1 MKTPEKYEQRI
12 GENIMLDISKASH
25 SQEYLDYLNS
35 IPRET
40 LLNILENA
48 FSEIYV
54 LDKNGNIIYINPAA
68 IRLYGVPPEELIN
81 KDSKKARKDLW
92 DPYSF
97 DITRKAHRAI
107 VTESIYY
114 KTNRSMICINV
125 PVYNENDEFEMMVST
140 SLDNIRAVDLS
151 YRDLR
156 NPIES
161 INMDFSEEI
170 IGKSVLFEQCLA
182 DLEKAAKFDCNILI
196 LGESGTGKSYLA
208 QMVHERSPRHQ
219 QPFVA
224 INCGAIPDGLLES
237 ELFGYM
243 PGAFTGANA
252 KGKIGLLKNADGGT
266 IFLDEIGELSPA
278 MQVKILDVLEN
289 KRFFPVGSNKPEY
302 VNIRIIAATNQNLM
316 NAIREKKFREDL
328 YWRLNTVKVVL
339 PPLRKR
345 KEDIFYLATA
355 FLKDFNK
362 RYNTNKVFNEKILS
376 CFNNY
381 DWPGN
386 VRQLRNAVERMIILS
401 DGIIINE
408 ELFFRY
414 LDQEEDRKETDG
426 ETYNVEEF
434 KKQTVIKLYAKH
446 KSSRA
451 VARRMGI
458 SQSTAN
464 LLINKYIKNREE

>member
-1 MKTPEKYEQRI
+1 
-12 GENIMLDISKASH
+12 MLDISKPSH
-25 SQEYLDYLNS
+25 SQEYIDYLNA

-40 LLNILENA
+40 LLTILENA

-54 LDKNGNIIYINPAA
+54 LDKNGRIIYINPAA
-68 IRLYGVPPEELIN
+68 MRLYGVPPEDLIN
-81 KDSKKARKDLW
+81 KNSKAAKKDLW

-97 DITRKAHRAI
+97 DITRQSHRAI
-107 VTESIYY
+107 VTENIYY
-114 KTNRSMICINV
+114 KTNRSIICINV
-125 PVYNENDEFEMMVST
+125 PVYNDNDEFELMVST

-161 INMDFSEEI
+161 INLDFSDEI
-170 IGKSVLFEQCLA
+170 IGKSILFEQCLT

-208 QMVHERSPRHQ
+208 QMVHERSPRNHK
-219 QPFVA
+219 PFVA

-243 PGAFTGANA
+243 PGAFTGANV

-355 FLKDFNK
+355 FLNDFNK

-414 LDQEEDRKETDG
+414 LDQEEDREETDG

-464 LLINKYIKNREE
+464 LLINKYIKNKE

>member
-1 MKTPEKYEQRI
+1 
-12 GENIMLDISKASH
+12 
-25 SQEYLDYLNS
+25 
-35 IPRET
+35 
-40 LLNILENA
+40 
-48 FSEIYV
+48 
-54 LDKNGNIIYINPAA
+54 
-68 IRLYGVPPEELIN
+68 
-81 KDSKKARKDLW
+81 
-92 DPYSF
+92 
-97 DITRKAHRAI
+97 
-107 VTESIYY
+107 
-114 KTNRSMICINV
+114 
-125 PVYNENDEFEMMVST
+125 
-140 SLDNIRAVDLS
+140 
-151 YRDLR
+151 
-156 NPIES
+156 
-161 INMDFSEEI
+161 
-170 IGKSVLFEQCLA
+170 
-182 DLEKAAKFDCNILI
+182 
-196 LGESGTGKSYLA
+196 
-208 QMVHERSPRHQ
+208 MVHERSPRNHK
-219 QPFVA
+219 PFVA

-243 PGAFTGANA
+243 PGAFTGANV

-355 FLKDFNK
+355 FLNDFNK

-414 LDQEEDRKETDG
+414 LDQEEDREETDG

-464 LLINKYIKNREE
+464 LLINKYIKNKE